1 MRREINKLRWLR
13 LLRNLDHRSRIHL
26 RLFSGQVAFVILF
39 SAPTLLIDQHRP
51 ILFLSLIHVMFGLS
65 ALVVLVAALV
75 KRRPISPSSLCVWDH
90 AFALLLLMLGCSA
103 VLRLLA

>member
-1 MRREINKLRWLR
+1 M
-13 LLRNLDHRSRIHL
+13 
-26 RLFSGQVAFVILF
+26 
-39 SAPTLLIDQHRP
+39 P
-51 ILFLSLIHVMFGLS
+51 MFGLS

-90 AFALLLLMLGCSA
+90 AFALLLLMLGCFA